1 MSLEN
6 TINIL
11 ANFNAIAGAGMN
23 YKNSVDNG
31 ASKSDALFGAMT
43 LGSANLFRN
52 AWAADQVERG
62 NYWAGAIN
70 AANDYTT
77 AEGAKNALFG
87 LTMSD
92 LPPLFGG
99 WGYGYGYHPGMSIW
113 GGGGCCC
120 NNFMPF
126 SMPMN
131 FSVSMFSQ
139 NRFYC

>member
-99 WGYGYGYHPGMSIW
+99 WGYGYHHGMSIW